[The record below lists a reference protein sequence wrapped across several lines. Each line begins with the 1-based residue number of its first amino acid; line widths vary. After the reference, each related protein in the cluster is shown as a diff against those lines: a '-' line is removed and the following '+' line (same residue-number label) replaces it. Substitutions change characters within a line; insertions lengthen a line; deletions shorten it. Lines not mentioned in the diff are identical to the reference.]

1 MSRTNGRKSNQLGI
15 EEEWGKL
22 TFPYSFLIE
31 KKERRINQKVSSM
44 ILSKGLLDDDD
55 DEKFHS
61 VQVQSRV
68 VLLQRYTQL
77 TQHSMD
83 IGRKGYEIHPDCMKY
98 MRVEYYIHT

>member
-1 MSRTNGRKSNQLGI
+1 MRVSRTNGRKSNQLGI

-55 DEKFHS
+55 EKFHS

-68 VLLQRYTQL
+68 VLGVAAKR
-77 TQHSMD
+77 
-83 IGRKGYEIHPDCMKY
+83 
-98 MRVEYYIHT
+98 